1 MNTTQK
7 AILIAVFLFLSVPA
21 FAVGEGFSVTVGRD
35 YAVDVKTGANTS
47 VALGQET
54 RSAINNGGMMVKDT
68 NVNIGRDYKVS
79 VNTGANTAVALGK
92 NVSSYINNGG
102 IMSNQ

>member
-7 AILIAVFLFLSVPA
+7 AILIAVSLFLSAPA
-21 FAVGEGFSVTVGRD
+21 FAIGEGFDIKVGRD
-35 YAVDVKTGANTS
+35 YAVDVKTGPNTS
-47 VALGQET
+47 VALGENAHA
-54 RSAINNGGMMVKDT
+54 AINNGGMMVKDT
-68 NVNIGRDYKVS
+68 NVNIGRDYKVN
-79 VNTGANTAVALGK
+79 VNTGPNTAVALGK